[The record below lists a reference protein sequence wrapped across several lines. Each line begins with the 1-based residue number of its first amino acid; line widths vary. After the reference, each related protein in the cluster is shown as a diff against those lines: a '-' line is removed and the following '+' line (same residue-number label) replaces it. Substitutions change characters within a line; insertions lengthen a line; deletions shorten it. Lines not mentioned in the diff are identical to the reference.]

1 MTTKIEITIT
11 ENDNVYF
18 IYLYKEKT
26 LINKFQVDK
35 EHASIKGSKF
45 VEAVC
50 SVISNSVTRIIQSLL
65 KGG

>member
-26 LINKFQVDK
+26 LIDKFQVGK
-35 EHASIKGSKF
+35 NTASIKDSKF
-45 VEAVC
+45 VQSVC
-50 SVISNSVTRIIQSLL
+50 DVIGRSVTHIIQSLL
-65 KGG
+65 KGE